1 MSLLDKIRQE
11 SASPTV
17 KVKPKDDTLIQQAA
31 ASLTEEQTVTSPE
44 QIQQTDPIADLE
56 AKLATYPVVSSK
68 KVGVRLE
75 ESVLGEIQTLCRQ
88 NGITIET
95 LLEGYYTVC
104 KDKEST
110 MRRVIKEAQTRAQK
124 RTEAGNIRSLI
135 TKSRNLQKR
144 NRS

>member
-17 KVKPKDDTLIQQAA
+17 KVKPKDDTLIQQVAA
-31 ASLTEEQTVTSPE
+31 PLTEEQPVTSPE
-44 QIQQTDPIADLE
+44 QIQQADPIADLE
-56 AKLATYPVVSSK
+56 AKLATYPVVSNK

-75 ESVLGEIQTLCRQ
+75 ESVLEEIQTLCRQ

-104 KDKEST
+104 KDREPT
-110 MRRVIKEAQTRAQK
+110 MRRVIKEAQTRAQT